1 MTYHDLENQ
10 INDLLNKNRDAELA
24 KHRLLNMGKSIKG
37 EKLTPETLTKPIVQ
51 TCIESIIVVDKHNIV
66 FVLPNKEKD
75 NYELIKE
82 RRAKLVEHT
91 PILEGNITYPR
102 RFRPE
107 HFHCKV
113 VLM

>member
-1 MTYHDLENQ
+1 MVTYHDLENQ
-10 INDLLNKNRDAELA
+10 INDLLNKNRYAKVA

-51 TCIESIIVVDKHNIV
+51 TCIESIIVVDKHSIV
-66 FVLPNKEKD
+66 FVLPNNEKA

-91 PILEGNITYPR
+91 PVLEGNITYSR
-102 RFRPE
+102 RFRPGTSP
-107 HFHCKV
+107 
-113 VLM
+113 L

>member
-1 MTYHDLENQ
+1 MSCPFYFSPSFYPHSQLY
-10 INDLLNKNRDAELA
+10 IRILKF
-24 KHRLLNMGKSIKG
+24 I
-37 EKLTPETLTKPIVQ
+37 TKPIVQ

-66 FVLPNKEKD
+66 FVLPNNEKA

-91 PILEGNITYPR
+91 PVLEGNITYPR
-102 RFRPE
+102 RFRPG
-107 HFHCKV
+107 HLHYKV